1 MKGDETVRRTDR
13 AFVFIATFPCDGEV
27 KPVHDTARQAYIERT
42 ANEQLKQER
51 YYAWRNLELG
61 LYEVF
66 QIYID
71 RLAFRREPSGKW
83 STPYCEFS
91 LSHSDYIVASS
102 IASVPIGIDIQRIR
116 EPRHPDFASRVLTPR
131 EYEKYLS
138 LEDEEQLHY
147 LFRMWTAKEAIFKMR
162 GHAHFSPSTIEVEGE
177 CVHTEIILEN
187 GVDYAW
193 SVAWDGSVPLAI
205 FPVSK
210 FV

>member
-1 MKGDETVRRTDR
+1 MTVRRTDR

-27 KPVHDTARQAYIERT
+27 KPVHDTARQAYLERIQ
-42 ANEQLKQER
+42 NERAKQEK

-61 LYEVF
+61 LYEVYNVN
-66 QIYID
+66 INS
-71 RLAFRREPSGKW
+71 LAFRREPSGKW

-91 LSHSDYIVASS
+91 LSHSDYIVASA
-102 IASVPIGIDIQRIR
+102 IASVPIGVDIQRIR
-116 EPRHPDFASRVLTPR
+116 EPRHPDFASRVLTPK

-162 GHAHFSPSTIEVEGE
+162 GQSHFSPATIEVEGE
-177 CVHTEIILEN
+177 HVYTEIILRN

-193 SVAWDGSVPLAI
+193 SVAWDGSVPLAV
-205 FPVSK
+205 FATTE

>member
-1 MKGDETVRRTDR
+1 MRRTDR

-27 KPVHDTARQAYIERT
+27 KPVHDTARQAYIERIK
-42 ANEQLKQER
+42 NERARQEK

-61 LYEVF
+61 LYEVYNVN
-66 QIYID
+66 INS
-71 RLAFRREPSGKW
+71 LAFRREPSGKW

-91 LSHSDYIVASS
+91 LSHSDYIVASA
-102 IASVPIGIDIQRIR
+102 IASTPIGVDIQRIH
-116 EPRHPDFASRVLTPR
+116 EPRHPDFASRVLTPK

-162 GHAHFSPSTIEVEGE
+162 GQAHFSPATIEVEGAH
-177 CVHTEIILEN
+177 VYTDIILRN

-193 SVAWDGSVPLAI
+193 SVAWDGSVPLAVFNTTEFI
-205 FPVSK
+205 
-210 FV
+210 